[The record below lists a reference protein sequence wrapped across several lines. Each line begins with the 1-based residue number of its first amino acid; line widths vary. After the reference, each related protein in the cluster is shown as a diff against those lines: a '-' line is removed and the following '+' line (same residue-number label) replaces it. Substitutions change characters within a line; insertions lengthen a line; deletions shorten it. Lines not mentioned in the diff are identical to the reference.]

1 MEFPM
6 RNLFLTATFALLP
19 MALLPMAGLADVPR
33 VVTDILPVH
42 SLTARV
48 MQGVGTP
55 DLLVPAGASP
65 HHFTLKPSQ
74 AGALQDADLVI
85 WVGHGL
91 APWLEGPL
99 DALAGRARIMELAPL
114 SPVQRD
120 FREGSA
126 FAETESHGDDHG
138 SKAKAKAG
146 HDHGHDH
153 DHDHDHDHAT
163 DATAKAEAAD
173 GHDDHDH
180 SGLDPHV
187 WLDPS
192 NARAWVGLIATELA
206 QMDPANAAAYAANA
220 TAADAELAL
229 LETDMTALLTG
240 LAGRPYVV
248 FHNAY
253 GYLEGR
259 FGLTPAG
266 AISVGDAS
274 PPSAARLATLQAAIV
289 DQGVICAFSEPEFDD
304 RLIAAVAGDKAKIA
318 VLDTFGA
325 AQTPGPDL
333 YPATMRALAQTLADC
348 LNP

>member
-1 MEFPM
+1 M
-6 RNLFLTATFALLP
+6 RTLFLTATMTLMP
-19 MALLPMAGLADVPR
+19 MILMPSAGFADVPR

-126 FAETESHGDDHG
+126 FAETEAH
-138 SKAKAKAG
+138 G
-146 HDHGHDH
+146 HDHGNKAKAAHDH
-153 DHDHDHDHAT
+153 DHDHDHSA
-163 DATAKAEAAD
+163 DATAKADATD
-173 GHDDHDH
+173 SHDDHDH

-187 WLDPS
+187 WLDPA
-192 NARAWVGLIATELA
+192 NARAWVGLIATELTL
-206 QMDPANAAAYAANA
+206 MDPANAAAYAANA
-220 TAADAELAL
+220 TAADAELAM

-266 AISVGDAS
+266 AISIGDAS
-274 PPSAARLATLQAAIV
+274 PPSAARLATLQAEIV

-304 RLIAAVAGDKAKIA
+304 RLIAAVAGDKARIA

-325 AQTPGPDL
+325 AQTQGPDL
-333 YPATMRALAQTLADC
+333 YPAIMRALAQTLADC
-348 LNP
+348 LKP